1 MPDPSQV
8 RPMFGRIARHYDL
21 LNRLLTAGIDRRWR
35 AAAVSA
41 AGPLEG
47 AVAVDAC
54 CGTGDL
60 TLALAEAGAH
70 TIGVDFTPQMLTR
83 ARMKC
88 GERRFMQ
95 GDALQLPVPDAR
107 ADVSTVAFGIR
118 NVADRGAGLRE
129 LARVVKPG
137 GRVVVLELSTPPG
150 PILGRLYRFYFT
162 GVLPLVGKFVSGD
175 GGAYRYLPE
184 TVLAW
189 PRPEE
194 FAREMSQAGLVDVE
208 YRLLSRGICALHVGR
223 RPAAAEEG
231 AE

>member
-21 LNRLLTAGIDRRWR
+21 LNWLLTAGIDRRWR
-35 AAAVSA
+35 AAAVEA

-60 TLALAEAGAH
+60 TLALAGAGAR

-83 ARMKC
+83 ARTKC
-88 GERRFMQ
+88 SERRFMQ
-95 GDALQLPVPDAR
+95 GDALKLPVADGR

-118 NVADRGAGLRE
+118 NVADRLEGLRE
-129 LARVVKPG
+129 MTRVVRPG

-150 PILGRLYRFYFT
+150 AVLGGLYRLYFT
-162 GVLPLVGKFVSGD
+162 RILPLIGKLISGD

-189 PRPEE
+189 PKPEE
-194 FAREMSQAGLVDVE
+194 FAREMAQAGLVDVE
-208 YRLLSRGICALHVGR
+208 YRLLTRGICALHVGR
-223 RPAAAEEG
+223 RPQMAEVVQ
-231 AE
+231 A